1 MLKGIGVSPGIG
13 LARAIKYHKQELIIP
28 EGPGRGVEAE
38 KAAFAQALANI
49 IRETEALAESA
60 RSKMGSSEAAIFEAH
75 VMILQDPE
83 LSAPIIAAIEGG
95 DNAVH
100 AVATSMDALIEFF
113 ASMDDA
119 YMRERAADMKDIKS
133 RLLCELL
140 GVKLRDLSSL
150 PGMSIIVANDL
161 APSDT
166 AKIDRAH
173 IAGIVTEVGG
183 RTSHT
188 AIMARAME
196 IPAIVG
202 CASAMEL
209 IEEGSL
215 IAIDGL
221 TGIISTDLSD
231 DEIREIQAKM
241 EAYAS
246 EKAALKRFATQ
257 KSVTRDGREVE
268 IAANIGVPGQA
279 RHAAELGADG
289 IGLFRS
295 EFLYMDRNNLPDE
308 DEQFYAYKEAVCAMV
323 GRPIIVRTLD
333 IGGDK
338 KLPALPLP
346 EEENPFLGYR
356 AIRISLDREDLFKT
370 QLRALLRASAFG
382 KLRIMFPMISSLD
395 ELRAAK
401 KAVLSCMHE
410 LEIKGVAYDPDI
422 QVGIMIEIP
431 AAALIAD
438 KLAKECDFFSIGT
451 NDLIQYTVA
460 VDRGNEKVA
469 GLYTPYHPAVLQLIE
484 RTIAAAHAAGI
495 PCAMCG
501 EAAGDQLLIPL
512 FLGMGLDEFSMSA
525 SSILPA
531 RKLITELEYET
542 CKGLVD
548 EVLALSTAS
557 EVLEKL
563 KDFQK

>member
-1 MLKGIGVSPGIG
+1 
-13 LARAIKYHKQELIIP
+13 
-28 EGPGRGVEAE
+28 
-38 KAAFAQALANI
+38 
-49 IRETEALAESA
+49 
-60 RSKMGSSEAAIFEAH
+60 
-75 VMILQDPE
+75 
-83 LSAPIIAAIEGG
+83 
-95 DNAVH
+95 
-100 AVATSMDALIEFF
+100 
-113 ASMDDA
+113 
-119 YMRERAADMKDIKS
+119 
-133 RLLCELL
+133 
-140 GVKLRDLSSL
+140 
-150 PGMSIIVANDL
+150 
-161 APSDT
+161 
-166 AKIDRAH
+166 
-173 IAGIVTEVGG
+173 
-183 RTSHT
+183 
-188 AIMARAME
+188 
-196 IPAIVG
+196 
-202 CASAMEL
+202 
-209 IEEGSL
+209 
-215 IAIDGL
+215 
-221 TGIISTDLSD
+221 
-231 DEIREIQAKM
+231 
-241 EAYAS
+241 
-246 EKAALKRFATQ
+246 
-257 KSVTRDGREVE
+257 
-268 IAANIGVPGQA
+268 
-279 RHAAELGADG
+279 
-289 IGLFRS
+289 
-295 EFLYMDRNNLPDE
+295 
-308 DEQFYAYKEAVCAMV
+308 
-323 GRPIIVRTLD
+323 
-333 IGGDK
+333 
-338 KLPALPLP
+338 
-346 EEENPFLGYR
+346 
-356 AIRISLDREDLFKT
+356 
-370 QLRALLRASAFG
+370 
-382 KLRIMFPMISSLD
+382 MFPMISSLD